1 MRTTIQYI
9 ESELKD
15 FYPPSEISAFVR
27 LIMES
32 VFALSYTDMIL
43 QKDRVF
49 HAEEQES
56 ARKIVERLKTYE
68 PLQYILGETEFYGLK
83 LKVNP
88 AVLIPRPETEELV
101 NWILE
106 SSVAEN
112 ARILDIGTGSG
123 CIALSLKTGAPK
135 AVVQGVDISDEAL
148 QTAKANARLN
158 KLEVEFSKADIL
170 NWKEYSWT
178 VQNVIVSNPPYV
190 RESEKLQMEANV
202 LKYEPEGAL
211 FVSDGDALVFYRT
224 IAEMALTYLVPG
236 GYLFFEINEN
246 LGQEMIEMLHSMGF
260 SEIQLRKDINGRNR
274 MMRCCR

>member
-1 MRTTIQYI
+1 MQTTIQYI

-56 ARKIVERLKTYE
+56 VRKVVERLKTYE

-88 AVLIPRPETEELV
+88 AVLIPRTETEELV

-106 SSVAEN
+106 SNVAEN

-123 CIALSLKTGAPK
+123 CIALALKAGAPK
-135 AVVQGVDISDEAL
+135 AVVRGVDISDEAL
-148 QTAKANARLN
+148 RTAKNNASLN
-158 KLEVEFSKADIL
+158 ELEVEFSQADIL

-178 VQNVIVSNPPYV
+178 VQDVIVSNPPYV
-190 RESEKLQMEANV
+190 RESEKLQMETNV

-211 FVSDGDALVFYRT
+211 FVSDGDALVFYRM
-224 IAEMALTYLVPG
+224 IAEMALSYLASG

-246 LGQEMIEMLHSMGF
+246 LGQEMTEMLHSMGF

>member
-49 HAEEQES
+49 NAEEQER

-88 AVLIPRPETEELV
+88 GVLIPRPETEELV

-106 SSVAEN
+106 SGVAEN
-112 ARILDIGTGSG
+112 ARVLDIGTGSG
-123 CIALSLKTGAPK
+123 CIALALKAGAPK
-135 AVVQGVDISDEAL
+135 AVVQGVDISEEAL
-148 QTAKANARLN
+148 QTARTNASLN
-158 KLEVEFSKADIL
+158 ELEVEFSRADIL

-178 VQNVIVSNPPYV
+178 VQDVIVSNPPYV
-190 RESEKLQMEANV
+190 RESEKQQMEANV
-202 LKYEPEGAL
+202 LKYEPGGAL
-211 FVSDGDALVFYRT
+211 FVSDNDALVFYRT
-224 IAEMALTYLVPG
+224 IAEMALSYLAPG

-246 LGQEMIEMLHSMGF
+246 LGQEMTEMLHSMGF

>member
-43 QKDRVF
+43 QKDRGF

-56 ARKIVERLKTYE
+56 VRKVVERLKTYE

-106 SSVAEN
+106 SNVAEN
-112 ARILDIGTGSG
+112 ACVLDIGTGSG
-123 CIALSLKTGAPK
+123 CIALALKAGAPK
-135 AVVQGVDISDEAL
+135 VVVQGVDISDDAL
-148 QTAKANARLN
+148 QTAKNNASLN
-158 KLEVEFSKADIL
+158 ELEVEFSKADIL

-178 VQNVIVSNPPYV
+178 VQDVIVSNPPYV
-190 RESEKLQMEANV
+190 RESEKLQMETNV

-224 IAEMALTYLVPG
+224 IAEMALSYLASG

-246 LGQEMIEMLHSMGF
+246 LGQEMTEMLHSMGF

>member
-27 LIMES
+27 LILES

-43 QKDRVF
+43 QKDRIF
-49 HAEEQES
+49 NAEEQES
-56 ARKIVERLKTYE
+56 IRKIVERLKTFE

-106 SSVAEN
+106 SDVAEN
-112 ARILDIGTGSG
+112 ARILDIGIGSG
-123 CIALSLKTGAPK
+123 CIALALKAGAPK

-148 QTAKANARLN
+148 QTAKANASLN
-158 KLEVEFSKADIL
+158 ELKVEFSKADIL
-170 NWKEYSWT
+170 NWTEYSWT
-178 VQNVIVSNPPYV
+178 VQDVIVSNPPYV
-190 RESEKLQMEANV
+190 RESEKQQMEANV

-211 FVSDGDALVFYRT
+211 FVSDNDALVFYRT
-224 IAEMALTYLVPG
+224 IAEMALSYLAPG

-246 LGQEMIEMLHSMGF
+246 LGQEMTEMLHSMGF
-260 SEIQLRKDINGRNR
+260 GEIQLRKDINGRNR
-274 MMRCCR
+274 MIRCCR

>member
-83 LKVNP
+83 LKVNR

-101 NWILE
+101 NWMLE
-106 SSVAEN
+106 SDVAEN
-112 ARILDIGTGSG
+112 ARVLDIGTGSG
-123 CIALSLKTGAPK
+123 CIALALKAGAPK

>member
-56 ARKIVERLKTYE
+56 VRKVVERLKTYE

-112 ARILDIGTGSG
+112 ARILDVGTGSG
-123 CIALSLKTGAPK
+123 CIALALKAGAPK

-260 SEIQLRKDINGRNR
+260 SEILLRKDINGRNR